1 MSIWNIK
8 RKNPCL
14 WNPISSSPHPPP
26 PPSFHKKFLDLPLVW
41 CPVGVSSVSGE
52 NSYLMRIFFLHAVDG
67 VQVEPMV
74 SRETRPQHQ
83 VKKSSHCIAWKYG
96 TSFILGICS
105 LFCILLE
112 QYFPVYLYPFDILL
126 DGEKHSTMTCQ
137 SRGPKPIKLEVT
149 LPTIGPLHL
158 PQRRGVGSWIHYD
171 LKLS

>member
-1 MSIWNIK
+1 M
-8 RKNPCL
+8 
-14 WNPISSSPHPPP
+14 
-26 PPSFHKKFLDLPLVW
+26 PSRCVKCFRWKLL
-41 CPVGVSSVSGE
+41 
-52 NSYLMRIFFLHAVDG
+52 SYEDFFLHAVDG

-137 SRGPKPIKLEVT
+137 SLGPKPIKLEVT

-171 LKLS
+171 LKLRVIIYHSYLFLLLPTSIGREWIIRSTKWRNKHGQVRLLY

>member
-1 MSIWNIK
+1 
-8 RKNPCL
+8 
-14 WNPISSSPHPPP
+14 
-26 PPSFHKKFLDLPLVW
+26 
-41 CPVGVSSVSGE
+41 
-52 NSYLMRIFFLHAVDG
+52 MRIFFLHAVDG

-83 VKKSSHCIAWKYG
+83 VKSHPTVLLENMG
-96 TSFILGICS
+96 FILGICS

-137 SRGPKPIKLEVT
+137 SLGPKPIKLEVT